1 MESSS
6 LDSIELKIS
15 DGVTLSVPATLQSI
29 TTYVLL
35 EQEAWF
41 EKEMGFLRH
50 WLRSGMTVI
59 DIGANIGVYSLPI
72 SRLVGRTGRVFAYE
86 PGNEARSF
94 LQRSQKLNQT
104 DNLEI
109 LPLALSDTQRVGRLL
124 HGGSSELNALGDSGA
139 GETVDIT
146 SLDDEDVARGWAPPD
161 FVKIDAEG
169 EEERI
174 LGGARNFLTR
184 YSPLIMFEI
193 KAGAKTNEQLR
204 VLFPSLGYRLFRQL
218 EGAPILVPDFPQ
230 QKLDEYELNLFAAK
244 PDRVRLLS
252 EHGFLVDA
260 FPAWMPT
267 TEDRNYADSF
277 WKHQTFAP
285 FIGMPPNTVEPA
297 AERYRNALAAYATWR
312 AVDRPADIRCAA
324 LAYAL
329 RGLRAVCGRTPTPER
344 LSMWA
349 RVAWESGARNEC
361 VSVLRQMLQ
370 TQRNG
375 QPRLDE
381 RFWPAAARFDH
392 IVPGKQPTNWFV
404 GAVAEQYEKAASF
417 SSVFAG
423 PSPVLNWLC
432 NQTFASAEMERRRVL
447 IAARAGMRPSVPAKL
462 CVAAPD
468 HLNAELW
475 RAAKVPGTI
484 AAA

>member
-1 MESSS
+1 MERSC
-6 LDSIELKIS
+6 LDSIDLKIS

-41 EKEMGFLRH
+41 EKEMDFLRH

-72 SRLVGRTGRVFAYE
+72 SRLVGRMGCVFAYE
-86 PGNEARSF
+86 PGTEARSF
-94 LQRSQKLNQT
+94 LQRSRELNKA

-109 LPLALSDTQRVGRLL
+109 MPLALSDNQRVGRLL

-146 SLDDEDVARGWAPPD
+146 SLDDEDVARGWPPPD

-204 VLFPSLGYRLFRQL
+204 TLFPSLGYRLFRQL
-218 EGAPILVPDFPQ
+218 GGAPILVPDFPQ

-260 FPAWMPT
+260 IPAWMPT
-267 TEDRNYADSF
+267 TEDRNLADSF
-277 WKHQTFAP
+277 WKNQTFAP
-285 FIGMPPNTVEPA
+285 FIGMLPNAVEPV

-312 AVDRPADIRCAA
+312 DADRPTDIRCAA

-329 RGLRAVCGRTPTPER
+329 RGLRAVCRRTPTPGR

-349 RVAWESGARNEC
+349 RVAWESGARNES
-361 VSVLRQMLQ
+361 VSVLRQVLQ

-375 QPRLDE
+375 QARLDE

-392 IVPGKQPTNWFV
+392 IVPGKQPANWFV
-404 GAVAEQYEKAASF
+404 GAIAEQYEKTAGF
-417 SSVFAG
+417 SSAFAG
-423 PSPVLNWLC
+423 ASPVLNWLC

-468 HLNAELW
+468 HLNAEIW